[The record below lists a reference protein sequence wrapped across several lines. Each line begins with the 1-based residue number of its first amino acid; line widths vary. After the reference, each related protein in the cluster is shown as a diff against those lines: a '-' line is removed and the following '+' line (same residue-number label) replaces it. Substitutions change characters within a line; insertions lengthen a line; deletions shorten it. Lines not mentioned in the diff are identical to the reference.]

1 MWRSGVMR
9 RRSDAALLKMMET
22 AARSG
27 SFESPWRATPQVWE
41 FFRDEAE
48 ILCHLQREWRTALAG
63 AVYVAIEAGEGNL
76 EHDVTTAFH
85 KVQRKHYALRKVLEA
100 HAQHPSIAAAMRKE
114 HTLLSKFTGQTSDDA
129 PQAA

>member
-9 RRSDAALLKMMET
+9 RRSHAALLEMMET

-41 FFRDEAE
+41 FFRDETE
-48 ILCHLQREWRTALAG
+48 LLCHLQREWRTALAG
-63 AVYVAIEAGEGNL
+63 AVYVAIEAGDGNL
-76 EHDVTTAFH
+76 AHDVTSAFN
-85 KVQRKHYALRKVLEA
+85 KMQRKHYALRKVLEA
-100 HAQHPSIAAAMRKE
+100 HADHPAIAAAMRKE
-114 HTLLSKFTGQTSDDA
+114 RVLLSTFTGQTSDDA